1 MQLTPRLEIRKIEAM
16 GQKKKLTPD
25 QIEEMGAAFVV
36 QIIADKWNLFVIR
49 ILAEK
54 DELRFN
60 QLHRELDGVSQ
71 KVLSQ
76 TLKNLENS
84 RIVDRQAFAEVP
96 PRVLY
101 SLSSLGKSL
110 HDALQ
115 HLCSWAKDNFDELN
129 EAHAKSKR

>member
-84 RIVDRQAFAEVP
+84 GIVDRQAFT
-96 PRVLY
+96 
-101 SLSSLGKSL
+101 K
-110 HDALQ
+110 
-115 HLCSWAKDNFDELN
+115 
-129 EAHAKSKR
+129 